1 MNYSLKIKLLELTQ
15 RALMVRADAQPDNG
29 DKWRTT
35 ETGSKILLGK
45 DGTVKGGMGGKFN
58 GKNIKE
64 VGGTKKFTKH
74 ETNAEKVGGVSSED
88 YQAFQAWKNG
98 GNKAKI
104 KQSFN
109 QDGTGLGNVS
119 KVKTAKGTEIETR
132 FKVMDA
138 GELKTSHDSNG
149 NANPDFPSE
158 LQPRDRSKQTS
169 RAWVAKTSKNLDVD
183 KLGKTRDAANGAPIV
198 GKDGVVESGNGRTMA
213 INLAYESGHAE
224 EYRAWL
230 QEEAAG
236 LGIDPES
243 IKNMK
248 NPVLVRERQTDI
260 DRSIFT
266 KEANEDDKMAMTA
279 TEKARSDGDKI
290 NSSLVDKLHDGD
302 LMSKDNRDFVQGFIK
317 TLGDAEAAQ
326 YYTTSGKLTKHIYDR
341 VQAAVFSRAYDDD
354 RLLELMVDDADPN
367 VKNIISALNGAAS
380 SFIQA
385 RESNEQ
391 AHGVM
396 TETVTDGIKVSMDKE
411 AVNLLLEASNAILEA
426 KNKGL
431 SIGDYLKQNNI
442 FGDDETP
449 ADVAEMAL
457 FISENNRS
465 PAKLTKVF
473 KGMADAINE
482 QAMHSTTSDLM
493 GGLDT
498 IGIMDIFRQAAGI
511 FPTKNNAPE
520 PIKPAKRTGGF
531 VDMFTETRGQRNDRE
546 AFQAKQPTEPE

>member
-1 MNYSLKIKLLELTQ
+1 MDLSQRIELLHLKQ
-15 RALMVRADAQPDNG
+15 RQIVIMADAQPDNG
-29 DKWRTT
+29 EKWITT
-35 ETGSKILLGK
+35 ETGSHIKV
-45 DGTVKGGMGGKFN
+45 DGEGNIVAGAGGKFI
-58 GKNIKE
+58 GE
-64 VGGTKKFTKH
+64 PLSAMGGTKKFTNH

-88 YQAFQAWKNG
+88 YQAFQAWKKSG
-98 GNKAKI
+98 GKTEL
-104 KQSFN
+104 KQQFN

-132 FKVMDA
+132 FKAVDA
-138 GELKTSHDSNG
+138 GDLITSHDNNG
-149 NANPDFPSE
+149 NANANFPSE
-158 LQPRDRSKQTS
+158 LQPRDRSKQAS
-169 RAWVAKTSKNLDVD
+169 RAWVQKTSKNLDVD

-213 INLAYESGHAE
+213 INSAYENGRAE

-243 IKNMK
+243 IKGMK

-260 DRSIFT
+260 DRSVFT

-302 LMSKDNRDFVQGFIK
+302 LMSKENRDFVQGFIK

-367 VKNIISALNGAAS
+367 VKNIIGALNGAS
-380 SFIQA
+380 GSFIQA

-391 AHGVM
+391 AHGIM
-396 TETVTDGIKVSMDKE
+396 TDTLASGVKVSMDKD
-411 AVNLLLEASNAILEA
+411 AINLLLDASNAILEA

-449 ADVAEMAL
+449 ADVAEVAL
-457 FISENNRS
+457 FISENARS
-465 PAKLTKVF
+465 PKKLTQVF
-473 KGMADAINE
+473 KGMADAINR
-482 QAMHSTTSDLM
+482 QAEHATTNDLM

-498 IGIMDIFRQAAGI
+498 VGIMDIFRQVSSL
-511 FPTKNNAPE
+511 KN
-520 PIKPAKRTGGF
+520 
-531 VDMFTETRGQRNDRE
+531 
-546 AFQAKQPTEPE
+546 